1 MEIDRESVRRE
12 VRSALTD
19 GKALGQ
25 GQGPVLVK
33 AHLSANRRQGERWSL
48 NESWRSLAE
57 PPRAAYLYIGTT
69 CGGIP
74 FLGQRFKALLIG
86 CRGPIDGVRRRLLI
100 SCNTTPVYL

>member
-1 MEIDRESVRRE
+1 MEIDKREKRKE

-25 GQGPVLVK
+25 GQGSVLVK
-33 AHLSANRRQGERWSL
+33 AHLSANRRQGERRSL

-74 FLGQRFKALLIG
+74 FLRQAFQGLADWLAVALLT
-86 CRGPIDGVRRRLLI
+86 D
-100 SCNTTPVYL
+100 